1 MSRVLTIDMGN
12 GGLKAALFRDDKIE
26 KRWRF
31 KFDTGFEYVSE
42 VLRNS
47 SPEGVAVSSV
57 VPEWTYS
64 FLDKID
70 REKYKGVLYVDSK
83 TEFPFPVLLSSDAE
97 VGADRLCAACGSMQI
112 GVKEAVIV
120 DFGTAV
126 TVDVLSRKGYEG
138 GVIFPGAEIIL
149 NSLHRETAVLP
160 FIRSLSGPGKMPGK
174 DTREAISSGTFWG
187 ILGAVEKLIERSL
200 ETLSSDARIIL
211 TGGGISVISSHL
223 KGSFL
228 IEPDLVSKGLLM
240 LYNMNM

>member
-112 GVKEAVIV
+112 G
-120 DFGTAV
+120 
-126 TVDVLSRKGYEG
+126 
-138 GVIFPGAEIIL
+138 
-149 NSLHRETAVLP
+149 
-160 FIRSLSGPGKMPGK
+160 
-174 DTREAISSGTFWG
+174 
-187 ILGAVEKLIERSL
+187 
-200 ETLSSDARIIL
+200 
-211 TGGGISVISSHL
+211 
-223 KGSFL
+223 
-228 IEPDLVSKGLLM
+228 
-240 LYNMNM
+240 